1 MAHDEDNEPSATRH
15 EPGRGGK
22 GAEGGPV
29 EEGICK
35 GCGATAHLHEGL
47 CRHCHQLALDER
59 RDAVPP
65 HGDQRKP
72 SPHQAPHVA
81 LHGPP
86 VRRRGA

>member
-1 MAHDEDNEPSATRH
+1 MGEPDSNEPSATRD
-15 EPGRGGK
+15 EPGQGGE
-22 GAEGGPV
+22 GADGKLV

-35 GCGATAHLHEGL
+35 GCGATAHLHEGR

-59 RDAVPP
+59 RAAVPP
-65 HGDQRKP
+65 HDDQREP
-72 SPHQAPHVA
+72 PPHQAPRVA

>member
-1 MAHDEDNEPSATRH
+1 MGPDSNEPSATRH
-15 EPGRGGK
+15 EPGQGGERADGK
-22 GAEGGPV
+22 SV
-29 EEGICK
+29 EEDICK

-59 RDAVPP
+59 RVAVPP
-65 HGDQRKP
+65 PDDQHELP
-72 SPHQAPHVA
+72 LHQAPRVP

>member
-1 MAHDEDNEPSATRH
+1 MVDADDNEPSATRH
-15 EPGRGGK
+15 EPWQGGK
-22 GAEGGPV
+22 GADGRPV

-47 CRHCHQLALDER
+47 CRRCHQLALDER
-59 RDAVPP
+59 RDDVPE
-65 HGDQRKP
+65 HEDQRKP
-72 SPHQAPHVA
+72 PPHQAPRVA